1 MLNRTMIYN
10 GTGLFHCDNAL
21 HIDIAPTKSGK
32 CIPAQNLDNPCS
44 FKQKCMCSALSFWKD
59 GPRQSHFD
67 KLTNTCPDCSVI
79 VIAESCYIPIPAH
92 QTLPIPKQNYPTVLP
107 SQPQLNPVFTW
118 FFVTSLL
125 TCLIST
131 LHF

>member
-59 GPRQSHFD
+59 GPRQSHVD

-92 QTLPIPKQNYPTVLP
+92 QTLPIPNHLIFHAKLTDRSSFPTTTKP
-107 SQPQLNPVFTW
+107 
-118 FFVTSLL
+118 
-125 TCLIST
+125 CIHLI
-131 LHF
+131 FCDVPFNMPN